1 VNDRRWWLFPPIAWL
16 LVFLALPVAVTAS
29 KAFSAAGVEALASP
43 TTWRLVGVSTLV
55 AAVTTAACL
64 VAGYPV
70 AWCISRMP
78 ERRRRWVL
86 FLVVLPFWANL
97 LVRTYAL
104 MTMLR
109 PFGVL
114 DTWFAAVF
122 GLWHGWL
129 PFMVLPLYNAI
140 EKLPPRLAEAAA
152 DLGAGPAQVFFKV
165 IVPATMPGIVA
176 GCVLVFIPVLGAFA
190 TPEMLG
196 GAQAFMA
203 GSRIQ
208 LAFLS
213 GRNPE
218 AGAAMTLVLT
228 AITLLLLWG
237 YRRVHRSE
245 GLL

>member
-1 VNDRRWWLFPPIAWL
+1 MTDRRWWLAPPIAWL

-29 KAFSAAGVEALASP
+29 RAFSPAGLEALASF
-43 TTWRLVGVSTLV
+43 TTWRLVGLSTAV
-55 AAVTTAACL
+55 AAVTTLACL
-64 VAGYPV
+64 VASYPV

-78 ERRRRWVL
+78 EHRRRWVL

-114 DTWFAAVF
+114 DTWFAAIF

-140 EKLPPRLAEAAA
+140 EKLPPRLPEAAA

-165 IVPATMPGIVA
+165 VVPATMPGIVA
-176 GCVLVFIPVLGAFA
+176 GCMLVFIPVLGSFA

-196 GAQAFMA
+196 GAQAFLA

-218 AGAAMTLVLT
+218 AGAATTLILT
-228 AITLLLLWG
+228 AITLLLLLV
-237 YRRVHRSE
+237 YRRFRRAE
-245 GLL
+245 GLI